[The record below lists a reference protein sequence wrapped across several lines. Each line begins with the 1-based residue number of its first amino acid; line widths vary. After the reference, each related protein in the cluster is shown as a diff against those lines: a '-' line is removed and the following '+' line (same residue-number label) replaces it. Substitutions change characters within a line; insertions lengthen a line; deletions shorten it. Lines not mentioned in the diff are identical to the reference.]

1 MRSIRARDTHPER
14 CVRSLLHRMG
24 YRYRLH
30 AHGLPGTPDLVFPS
44 RKRIVFVH
52 GCFWHRHTCRKGR
65 SMPATRTGFWRKKLE
80 GNKQRDQRVRRQL
93 RRLGWRVFVVWECQL
108 HPTKIDRLTER
119 LVNFLEAD

>member
-1 MRSIRARDTHPER
+1 
-14 CVRSLLHRMG
+14 
-24 YRYRLH
+24 
-30 AHGLPGTPDLVFPS
+30 
-44 RKRIVFVH
+44 
-52 GCFWHRHTCRKGR
+52 
-65 SMPATRTGFWRKKLE
+65 MPATRTGFWRKKLE